1 MSQDSIQ
8 ALEVEDTNT
17 GQDLPAQTLP
27 VQEPLATEPTEV
39 PKKKAKYQGPSFLYI
54 VYSKRG
60 KYCKIGVTY
69 LARHALLT
77 RYDQNLGKVD
87 GYAIEKIT
95 NGKLLYNEY
104 TRNIFI

>member
-39 PKKKAKYQGPSFLYI
+39 PKKRQSTKDQVFYTLCTAKGVNIARLVLPTWRDMLCSQGMI
-54 VYSKRG
+54 
-60 KYCKIGVTY
+60 KI
-69 LARHALLT
+69 
-77 RYDQNLGKVD
+77 
-87 GYAIEKIT
+87 
-95 NGKLLYNEY
+95 
-104 TRNIFI
+104 